1 MTIRTKTEI
10 RTNIA
15 ADLADNNAGL
25 ISAQDVRKNMDDI
38 AHSINSIVGSG
49 NHNTEFPFTGSDVRA
64 KITDG
69 NYGMFIAESGV
80 NFPNGGGT
88 QYEPYPGAGG
98 IDHNDLAN
106 RNASNDAHT
115 QYLAIDGTRAMQ
127 GNLPMSNNNWIG
139 ASGYIGSGLK
149 FTAHPDLGRE
159 DIHVG
164 LSGNFVFHDGS
175 RVDTAKSNAK
185 AWINFDGSGT
195 STYGTPVVNSSYN
208 IDSIE
213 YMDAGKYRIAFT
225 SGTFKDNAFIA
236 IGTSNS
242 RATSASKEDFEINTV
257 GIVARSGDDAEVLR
271 SLTFCV
277 LNAAGNYV
285 DAEVNDLVVY
295 GLGSGTTAEPTPT
308 IITKPAP

>member
-1 MTIRTKTEI
+1 MTIRSKTDI

-25 ISAQDVRKNMDDI
+25 ISAQDVRKNIDDI

-49 NHNTEFPFTGSDVRA
+49 NHNTEFPFTGDNVRA
-64 KITDG
+64 KITG
-69 NYGMFIAESGV
+69 GSFGMFIAESGV

-88 QYEPYPGAGG
+88 QYVPYPGPEG
-98 IDHNDLAN
+98 IDHNVLAN
-106 RNASNDAHT
+106 RNADNASHT
-115 QYLAIDGTRAMQ
+115 QYLCIDGSRPMA

-175 RVDTAKSNAK
+175 RFDTAKATAK

-213 YMDAGKYRIAFT
+213 YMDAGKYRVAFT
-225 SGTFKDNAFIA
+225 SGTFKDNTYIA
-236 IGTSNS
+236 VGNSNS
-242 RATSASKEDFEINTV
+242 RSTASSKEDFEINTV
-257 GIVARSGDDAEVLR
+257 GMVARSGDDAEVLR

-285 DAEVNDLVVY
+285 DSEVNDLVVY

>member
-1 MTIRTKTEI
+1 MTIRKKTDI
-10 RTNIA
+10 KTNIA
-15 ADLADNNAGL
+15 AELNDNNAGL
-25 ISAQDVRKNMDDI
+25 ISAYDVRRNMEDI
-38 AHSINSIVGSG
+38 VDSINSIVCSG
-49 NHNTEFPFTGSDVRA
+49 DHDSAHPFVNDVRA
-64 KITDG
+64 SKQNG
-69 NYGMFIAESGV
+69 NGKFIAESGV

-88 QYEPYPGAGG
+88 QYVPYPGPEG
-98 IDHNDLAN
+98 IDHNVLAN
-106 RNASNDAHT
+106 RNADNASHT
-115 QYLAIDGTRAMQ
+115 QYLCIDGSRPMA

-175 RVDTAKSNAK
+175 RFDTAKATAK

-213 YMDAGKYRIAFT
+213 YMDAGKYRVAFT
-225 SGTFKDNAFIA
+225 SGTFKDNTYIA
-236 IGTSNS
+236 VGNSNS
-242 RATSASKEDFEINTV
+242 RSTASSKEDFEINTV
-257 GIVARSGDDAEVLR
+257 GMVARSGDDAEVLR

-285 DAEVNDLVVY
+285 DSEVNDIVVY